1 MEATDTIVCPFC
13 NTNSHFTKKWDA
25 ATVFPLEGGQQRR
38 QAAMQCDRCNR
49 IVGAIGP
56 GDGRMEE
63 YWPGTV
69 GGKDFP
75 DVPTHLAEAAD
86 EAHRCRSINALRAA
100 VAMAR
105 AVVEATAKDKG
116 VDTGNLM
123 TKIDALATAGVISEA
138 MKDAAHEIRFAGN
151 EAAHGDLAAGAISE
165 EDALEVL
172 GLMDAILL
180 RVYQEPAQV
189 ERVRQRRLARKS
201 GNT

>member
-1 MEATDTIVCPFC
+1 M
-13 NTNSHFTKKWDA
+13 
-25 ATVFPLEGGQQRR
+25 EGGRQRN
-38 QAAMQCDRCNR
+38 QAAMQCDRCKR
-49 IVGAIGP
+49 IVGAFGP

-63 YWPGTV
+63 YWPRTV

-86 EAHRCRSINALRAA
+86 EAHRCLSIDAFRAA

-105 AVVEATAKDKG
+105 AVVEATAKEQG
-116 VDTGNLM
+116 VDSGNLM
-123 TKIDALATAGVISEA
+123 EKIDKLAEAGVISDA

-151 EAAHGDLAAGAISE
+151 ESAHGDLAAGSISE
-165 EDALEVL
+165 EDALDVV

-201 GNT
+201 GTS